1 VSPSDAMHDDARAT
15 LRRSAARRSM
25 LRAGLRAYTAIE
37 ILLSIAVL
45 GIGAAGVM
53 TMQQASIQGNADAHM
68 LDMGNAIARGWVER
82 LRRDGTTWTMP
93 DDTPTGATPN
103 WSTNTYLISQI
114 GAAANAGKWIWP
126 AAPSAGSNSGAVDPG
141 YGRAFD
147 ILGRDIVL
155 NGNGKPQPGVIFCTN
170 IRGDWL
176 VQDQLLRA
184 EVRVYWLRQLFA
196 VPSAVFCSST
206 ENPDATGTGGGT
218 QVYHFIYAA
227 TAIARN
233 APQ

>member
-1 VSPSDAMHDDARAT
+1 MGASNARGRAS
-15 LRRSAARRSM
+15 RR
-25 LRAGLRAYTAIE
+25 GYTAVE
-37 ILLSIAVL
+37 IMLSIAVL

-53 TMQQASIQGNADAHM
+53 TMQAASVQGNSDAHM
-68 LDMGNAIARGWVER
+68 LDMGSSIAREWIER
-82 LRRDGTTWTMP
+82 LRRDSMTWTMP
-93 DDTPTGATPN
+93 DDQNPNPN
-103 WSTNTYLISQI
+103 WASNTTLISQI
-114 GAAANAGKWIWP
+114 GLAANAGKWVWP
-126 AAPSAGSNSGAVDPG
+126 APPTGGANTVADPG

-147 ILGRDIVL
+147 ILGRDL
-155 NGNGKPQPGVIFCTN
+155 ALPAAAQPGIVFCTN

-176 VQDQLLRA
+176 VQDQLIRA

-196 VPSAVFCSST
+196 APTSTFCATT
-206 ENPDATGTGGGT
+206 EDLTTTGTAGAA